1 MAFGLLCASSGV
13 TGIAIPFAIEA
24 LLVRFGYQTTLRAL
38 AVALAVVTGPL
49 IPLFN
54 GRLPSSRRVA
64 MGKTD
69 WTFLTKPLFWT
80 YFASNIIQGLAFF
93 FPGLY
98 LPSYATAI
106 GLSSAQGALLVA
118 LLSVSQVGG
127 QFSFGYLSDHRVPL
141 NFLILISTVVSAIAV
156 SAIWGLARSLVVL
169 VIFSLVYGFFAA
181 GYSAM
186 WARMASAVSDE
197 PSASMAMFGFFNFG
211 KGVGNVITGPISACL
226 LSRVIIVE
234 NYAIFKY
241 RSLMI
246 FSTACLL
253 CSALCIGAWY
263 AKGKRTSSTARRRQG
278 QLRES

>member
-13 TGIAIPFAIEA
+13 TGVAIPFAIEA
-24 LLVRFGYQTTLRAL
+24 LLLRFGYQTTLRAL

-49 IPLFN
+49 IPLFK
-54 GRLPSSRRVA
+54 GRLPTSRTVA
-64 MGKTD
+64 VGRTD
-69 WTFLTKPLFWT
+69 WTFLTHPLFWT
-80 YFASNIIQGLAFF
+80 YFVSNIIQGLAFF

-118 LLSVSQVGG
+118 LLSVSQVWG
-127 QFSFGYLSDHRVPL
+127 QFSFGYLSDRRVPL
-141 NFLILISTVVSAIAV
+141 NLLILASTVVSAIAV
-156 SAIWGLARSLVVL
+156 SAVWGAARSLAVL
-169 VIFSLVYGFFAA
+169 VVFSLVYGFFAA

-186 WARMASAVSDE
+186 WARMASAVSEE

-211 KGVGNVITGPISACL
+211 KGVGNVVTGPISACL
-226 LSRVIIVE
+226 LSRAVIVE
-234 NYAIFKY
+234 NYAIFRY
-241 RSLMI
+241 RGLVM

-263 AKGKRTSSTARRRQG
+263 ARCKRTSSARARQA
-278 QLRES
+278 S